1 MAGALQRTEAP
12 RYIAAALFHIR
23 LILVTPAPTLL
34 ITQYA
39 TSGNACASSTVTLT
53 VVNQA
58 PTPGDDSYTAHGTLS
73 VAPYGVLINDSD
85 PDGDGLSITDAGSR
99 TLAHGSLTLYTSG
112 SFSYIPNY
120 GYTGPDSF
128 TYTIQDSL
136 GK

>member
-58 PTPGDDSYTAHGTLS
+58 PTPIYDSYTAHGTLS
-73 VAPYGVLINDSD
+73 VAPCGVLINDSD
-85 PDGDGLSITDAGSR
+85 PDGDTVSITDAGSR

-112 SFSYIPNY
+112 SFSYTPTTGY
-120 GYTGPDSF
+120 GGSDSF
-128 TYTIQDSL
+128 TYSL
-136 GK
+136 TDNLG